1 MFATRA
7 RAQSASTVRIKTLN
21 TPLSR
26 DEQKD
31 LEHQSDALPIN
42 QPDTE
47 DRSVTEAETDQT
59 ASSLSSRALAIQSF
73 LRDTDS
79 VQAVVLRQDGSAEEV
94 SYDGSSSSTRR
105 LLGGRPSIV
114 GEIEA
119 LSVLVVQPL
128 STDCSVGAAA
138 VNSHTLP
145 VPLCHHRAHG
155 DYVLF
160 RVESTAKAGDL
171 SLEEYSQFVEDN
183 KALTE
188 TALKHYNAESEQIR
202 SNSPCHGTSKTAVA
216 TLRGALWT
224 QIVSER
230 ADSAEVDIAEAVEQR
245 VQELVDDAVAAEEG
259 DDVDFDP
266 DDDAE
271 ALAGDRKTHILHRF
285 DSAVSAEDDRPW
297 RVQLEDALE
306 HIRSIGKDHGEH
318 FAATLCSTFYE
329 LNGTEPALNQ
339 LTTLFAKIRADFANE
354 AQEELDEDSDSD
366 SETESES
373 ESELDAETEAE
384 SESEVEVDEEWRA
397 TLGRIRKIGSIDG
410 EALAEQICDAFYDQ
424 NGEELSL
431 EELTEIWEGAQD
443 ALAAE
448 AQELSDDEDTECDSD
463 SEVDHDL
470 AERESEGEVDEEW
483 QETLDQI
490 RSTAMRDGRVLV
502 HNVCDSFY
510 DDNGEE
516 ISLEELTEIWEGVR
530 DELAIEA
537 QEDADSV
544 DERQSDDGAAEYD
557 PGNED
562 DAVLAQRDDAEDRLH
577 ELDHFLPVLL
587 NTAMVSSE
595 SGGGVSWNVFF
606 DEEQLCEAEESRN
619 LERASKNFQSANGRE
634 PTRLELHRMKRFL
647 TVPTELSE
655 GTESELDS
663 EEQSDGAN
671 DDDSAADGLEM
682 IEIE

>member
-354 AQEELDEDSDSD
+354 ALEELEEDSG
-366 SETESES
+366 SETESER
-373 ESELDAETEAE
+373 E

-397 TLGRIRKIGSIDG
+397 TLGRIRRIGRIDG
-410 EALAEQICDAFYDQ
+410 EALAEQIGDAFYGE
-424 NGEELSL
+424 NGEEPSL
-431 EELTEIWEGAQD
+431 EELAEIWEGAQD

-448 AQELSDDEDTECDSD
+448 AQELSDGEDTECDPD
-463 SEVDHDL
+463 SE
-470 AERESEGEVDEEW
+470 SEDGVDEEW
-483 QETLDQI
+483 EETLRRI
-490 RSTAMRDGRVLV
+490 RCSAKRDGRVLV
-502 HNVCDSFY
+502 HILCDAFY
-510 DDNGEE
+510 DDNGVEP
-516 ISLEELTEIWEGVR
+516 SLEELTEIWQCVG
-530 DELAIEA
+530 DELAIAA
-537 QEDADSV
+537 QEDADSA
-544 DERQSDDGAAEYD
+544 DEPQSAGESEYD

-562 DAVLAQRDDAEDRLH
+562 DAALAQRDVAEDRVH
-577 ELDHFLPVLL
+577 ELDHFVPELL
-587 NTAMVSSE
+587 NTPMVSAK

-606 DEEQLCEAEESRN
+606 DEEQLCEAEESSN
-619 LERASKNFQSANGRE
+619 LERVSRRFQSANGRE
-634 PTRLELHRMKRFL
+634 PTLFELDRMRLFL
-647 TVPTELSE
+647 AVPTELSE
-655 GTESELDS
+655 GHES
-663 EEQSDGAN
+663 
-671 DDDSAADGLEM
+671 DDDSASE
-682 IEIE
+682 